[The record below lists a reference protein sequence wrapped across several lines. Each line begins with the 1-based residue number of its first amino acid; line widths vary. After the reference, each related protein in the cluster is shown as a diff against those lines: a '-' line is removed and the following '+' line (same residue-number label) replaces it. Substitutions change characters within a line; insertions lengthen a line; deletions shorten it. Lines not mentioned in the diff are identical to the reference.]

1 MKKRKRS
8 EGVMNP
14 KITLDHLGR
23 GAVVY
28 VRQSSMGQVA
38 ENTESRRRQYALA
51 ESARTM
57 GFASVAIIDD
67 DLGRSGSGTIERPG
81 FQKLVALVCAGS
93 IGAIFCIEASRL
105 ARNGRDWHHL
115 IDLCALVG
123 ALVIDPDGTYDP
135 RLVND
140 RLLLGLKGTMSEYEL
155 SLLRQRGLA
164 ARDSKAVRGELRF
177 ALPPGYCWNE
187 ISQIEKDPDERVA
200 GAIRIVLD
208 KFRELGSVRQVML
221 WAQDAGIK
229 LPVTRR
235 SAIGC
240 KIEWRRA
247 AYHSVLQI
255 LRHPMYAGAYVFGR
269 TTNRTIVVD
278 GRARKTTGH
287 SKPMSAWNVLLRD
300 HHPGYISWEEFEA
313 NQRLISEN
321 THMQRRTDRRSAR
334 GGRALL
340 TGLVRC
346 ARCGRVMRVFYG
358 TSFARPYRYHCR
370 GDDSHVGSWLCIG
383 IGALRIDKAVAAQIV
398 EAVSGHAVEA
408 AIKAA
413 EQAAKADD
421 DIRQALSHELE
432 EARYEALL
440 AARRYEVVDP
450 TKRLVARELET
461 RWNIALERVADVE
474 ERLKEHDAAAALRP
488 KVDRVA
494 LISLAH
500 DLPSVWN
507 TPSTDTRT
515 KQRIAHILI
524 REVLIDLDDTTNEA
538 VVTIHW
544 NGGRHTELRVPRVRT
559 GRYPADRRPNPVE
572 VIRKIGGHWPD
583 YQVAVTMNRMRCK
596 PADGKAWT
604 TVRVRELRE
613 RLGIAPFDPASQTEQ
628 TICVDKA
635 ALRLGICVGS
645 VYKLIREGVLPA
657 TQLIP
662 SAPWQIPV
670 AALETEA
677 VKTGVQRIAAR
688 RPRNYQRLQDDKTL
702 RLPGF

>member
-1 MKKRKRS
+1 MS
-8 EGVMNP
+8 P
-14 KITLDHLGR
+14 KITPDHLGR

-28 VRQSSMGQVA
+28 VRQSTMGQVA
-38 ENTESRRRQYALA
+38 ENTESQRRQYALG

-57 GFASVAIIDD
+57 GFASVVIIDD

-81 FQKLVALVCAGS
+81 FQKLVASVCTGS
-93 IGAIFCIEASRL
+93 VGAVFCIEASRL

-115 IDLCALVG
+115 IDLCTLVG
-123 ALVIDPDGTYDP
+123 TLVVDPDGTYDP

-164 ARDSKAVRGELRF
+164 ARDSKALRDELRF

-187 ISQIEKDPDERVA
+187 IGQIEMEPDERVA
-200 GAIRIVLD
+200 GAIRMVLD
-208 KFRELGSVRQVML
+208 KFRELGSARQVML

-235 SAIGC
+235 SAIDC

-247 AYHSVLQI
+247 AYHSVLQV

-269 TTNRTIVVD
+269 TTNRTTVVE
-278 GRARKTTGH
+278 GRARKTTGY

-321 THMQRRTDRRSAR
+321 THMQRRTDRKSAR

-358 TSFARPYRYHCR
+358 TSVARPYRYHCR
-370 GDDSHVGSWLCIG
+370 GDDSHVGGWLCIG
-383 IGALRIDKAVAAQIV
+383 IGGLRIDKAVAAQIV

-408 AIKAA
+408 AIKAT

-421 DIRQALSHELE
+421 EVRQALSHELE
-432 EARYEALL
+432 EARYEASL
-440 AARRYEVVDP
+440 AARRYEAVDP

-461 RWNIALERVADVE
+461 RWNVALQSVAGLE
-474 ERLKEHDAAAALRP
+474 ERLQKHDAAAALRP

-494 LISLAH
+494 LMSLAH

-544 NGGRHTELRVPRVRT
+544 NGGRHTESRVPRVRT

-613 RLGIAPFDPASQTEQ
+613 RLGIAPFDPASQTEK

-645 VYKLIREGVLPA
+645 VYKLIRAGVLPA
-657 TQLIP
+657 TQLLP

-670 AALETEA
+670 AALATEA
-677 VKTGVQRIAAR
+677 VKTGVQQIVVR
-688 RPRNYQRLQDDKTL
+688 RPRNYRALQDDKTL